1 MLAIKHTVSS
11 FLPFFPNSKHLR
23 IMTDNSTSVSYISK
37 QRGTH
42 SPMCN
47 KLTVKVWGICIQ
59 HLSHLSAAHIPG
71 KHNVLADLASRKFQD
86 SAEWM
91 ISRSMSVSWHS
102 QYVYIF
108 SPFSMIW
115 PALKK
120 SAERMSKNIDHST
133 QMDYTTVVPSSPP
146 ASSSTTQRDKQHTT
160 STSENEED
168 PPPQPQG
175 QASSSSML
183 QRHQRAKEFSEQA
196 TNILSAAWRKNTKS
210 KDEGAI
216 KSYVSFCHEREADP
230 YNSNDTIVIEFLTQE
245 FERGM
250 SSSAING
257 MITVIK
263 KIKNS

>member
-115 PALKK
+115 PALKEK
-120 SAERMSKNIDHST
+120 CR
-133 QMDYTTVVPSSPP
+133 
-146 ASSSTTQRDKQHTT
+146 
-160 STSENEED
+160 EN
-168 PPPQPQG
+168 
-175 QASSSSML
+175 
-183 QRHQRAKEFSEQA
+183 
-196 TNILSAAWRKNTKS
+196 
-210 KDEGAI
+210 
-216 KSYVSFCHEREADP
+216 V
-230 YNSNDTIVIEFLTQE
+230 
-245 FERGM
+245 
-250 SSSAING
+250 
-257 MITVIK
+257 K
-263 KIKNS
+263 KH